1 MSAGKIYAVLTGDL
15 IGYSRFKPKDRE
27 KVLSILKGTFRKLPP
42 GMIAS
47 KFHIFRGDS
56 FQGVLSMP
64 DEALLAALIIR
75 SCLISGF
82 SGKSHRIDTRIAIGL
97 GTIDRLG
104 KRAGEGDGEAFRN
117 SGKGLD
123 SMKKGDH
130 NITALTPWKE
140 LNDELRA
147 ECALLDA
154 LIMRWSREQAEAV
167 MYHIMGQTQEEIA
180 RSLNISQ
187 PAVFQRLR
195 TSGMRAVQEFLQRYR
210 ETVKYN
216 VEDL

>member
-1 MSAGKIYAVLTGDL
+1 MSEGKIYAVLTGDL
-15 IGYSRFKPKDRE
+15 IGYSRFNPKDRE
-27 KVLSILKGTFRKLPP
+27 KVLWILTAAFGKVPP

-75 SCLISGF
+75 SGLISG
-82 SGKSHRIDTRIAIGL
+82 SIGKSHRIDTRIAIGL

-104 KRAGEGDGEAFRN
+104 KRPGEGDGEAFRN

-123 SMKKGDH
+123 GMKKGDH

-140 LNDELRA
+140 LNNELRA

-180 RSLNISQ
+180 RSLDISQ

-195 TSGMRAVQEFLQRYR
+195 TGGMKAVQEFLQRYR
-210 ETVKYN
+210 ETIKYN
-216 VEDL
+216 AGDL

>member
-1 MSAGKIYAVLTGDL
+1 MNEGKIYAVLTGDL

-27 KVLSILKGTFRKLPP
+27 KVLWILTAAFGKLPHD
-42 GMIAS
+42 MIAS

-75 SCLISGF
+75 SGLISGF

-97 GTIDRLG
+97 GTIDSLG
-104 KRAGEGDGEAFRN
+104 KIAGEGDGEAFRN

-140 LNDELRA
+140 LNNELRA

-154 LIMRWSREQAEAV
+154 LIMRWSKEQAEAV

-187 PAVFQRLR
+187 PAVFQRLK
-195 TSGMRAVQEFLQRYR
+195 TGGMRAVQEFLQRYR
-210 ETVKYN
+210 ETIKYN
-216 VEDL
+216 TGNL

>member
-1 MSAGKIYAVLTGDL
+1 MNEGKIYAVLTGDL

-27 KVLSILKGTFRKLPP
+27 KVLWILTAAFGKLPQD
-42 GMIAS
+42 MIAS

-75 SCLISGF
+75 SGLISGF

-97 GTIDRLG
+97 GTIDSLG

-130 NITALTPWKE
+130 NITVLTPWKE
-140 LNDELRA
+140 LNNELRA

-154 LIMRWSREQAEAV
+154 LIMRWSKEQAEAV

-187 PAVFQRLR
+187 PAVFQRLK
-195 TSGMRAVQEFLQRYR
+195 TGGMRAVQEFLQRYR
-210 ETVKYN
+210 ETIKYN
-216 VEDL
+216 TGNL

>member
-1 MSAGKIYAVLTGDL
+1 MITGKIYAVLTGDL

-27 KVLSILKGTFRKLPP
+27 KVLSILKATFRNLPS
-42 GMIAS
+42 GIIVS
-47 KFHIFRGDS
+47 RFHIFRGDS

-75 SCLISGF
+75 SGLISGF

-97 GTIDRLG
+97 GTVDRLG

-123 SMKKGDH
+123 SLKKGDH

-167 MYHIMGQTQEEIA
+167 MHHIMGKTQEEIA

-195 TSGMRAVQEFLQRYR
+195 MGGMRAVQEFLQRYR
-210 ETVKYN
+210 ETIKYN
-216 VEDL
+216 AEDL